1 MANSAPVEQKGA
13 VVTLSEDIRHEEVK
27 RLVLGANQEDCY
39 LDRLNDSLE
48 SFHKQLLEMQVN
60 ASNGCLWW

>member
-1 MANSAPVEQKGA
+1 MANNGLELHELQVVETD
-13 VVTLSEDIRHEEVK
+13 VHHEEIK

-60 ASNGCLWW
+60 AANGCQWW